1 MNEKNQSAVN
11 NTAQTIVANQQATP
25 TVNVDYDKM
34 AEALD
39 KRSNGFMKTYLKE
52 QGLSED
58 EMKEAIKNFKTN
70 RSQKEVEAQTNLS
83 NVQSQLQD
91 SQAENRNLKVENTL
105 YSLADELNVE
115 RKNVPYLIKMASLE
129 NCFNEKGEIQ
139 ADKVKEAVNKVLEDI
154 PGLKK
159 VEEKNDTGITIG
171 ANNANASQASGNM
184 FGFNFTGVRKH

>member
-1 MNEKNQSAVN
+1 MNEENQSAVN
-11 NTAQTIVANQQATP
+11 NAAQPVANQQATT

-39 KRSNGFMKTYLKE
+39 KRSNGFMKSYLKE

-58 EMKEAIKNFKTN
+58 EMKEAIKTFKN
-70 RSQKEVEAQTNLS
+70 NKSQKEAETQTNLT

-105 YSLADELNVE
+105 YSLADELNVD
-115 RKNVPYLIKMASLE
+115 RKNVPYLIKMANLE

-139 ADKVKEAVNKVLEDI
+139 ADKVKEAANKVLEDI

-171 ANNANASQASGNM
+171 ANNENASQASGNI

>member
-1 MNEKNQSAVN
+1 MNEENQSAVN
-11 NTAQTIVANQQATP
+11 NAAQPVANQQATT

-39 KRSNGFMKTYLKE
+39 KRSNGFMKSYLKE

-58 EMKEAIKNFKTN
+58 EMKEAIKTFKN
-70 RSQKEVEAQTNLS
+70 NKSQKEAEAQTNLT

-105 YSLADELNVE
+105 YSLADELNVD
-115 RKNVPYLIKMASLE
+115 RKNVPYLIKMANLE

-139 ADKVKEAVNKVLEDI
+139 ADKVKEAANKVLEDI

-171 ANNANASQASGNM
+171 ANNENASQASGNI